1 MVNPSIKIVASV
13 LQVVFLALKLAKVV
27 TWPWLVVIT
36 PTITFVLIIL
46 LSYALL
52 GYWLV
57 YALASLME
65 EAEDDD
71 D

>member
-1 MVNPSIKIVASV
+1 MVNPSIKIMALV
-13 LQVVFLALKLAKVV
+13 LQVVFLALKLAKAV
-27 TWPWLVVIT
+27 TWSWLVVIT
-36 PTITFVLIIL
+36 PAITFVLIML

-57 YALASLME
+57 YAVASLME
-65 EAEDDD
+65 ETEDDD